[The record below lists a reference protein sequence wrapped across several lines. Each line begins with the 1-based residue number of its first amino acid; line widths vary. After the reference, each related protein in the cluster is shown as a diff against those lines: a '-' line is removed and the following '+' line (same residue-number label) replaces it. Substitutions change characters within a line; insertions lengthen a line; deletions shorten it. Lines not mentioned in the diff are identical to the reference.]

1 MTNSKQTKVGSI
13 LDEVTEGIIIQ
24 QVNAQGV
31 MGSGF
36 AKAIRD
42 KWPKVWEE
50 YSKEVLPNQPD
61 KGLDYLGC
69 VIYVQVDEKLWVANL
84 VGQQFYGRDKGQVY
98 TLYPAVARGLHSIS
112 NFAQNKDLDVHY
124 PPIGCGLASGD
135 WTIVS
140 WLLDV
145 HLVKINH
152 SLWLQEQ
159 GS

>member
-1 MTNSKQTKVGSI
+1 MTNSKIGNI
-13 LDEVTEGIIIQ
+13 LDEVKEGIIIQ

-50 YSKEVLPNQPD
+50 YSKEVRPNQPD
-61 KGLDYLGC
+61 RGLKYLGN

-84 VGQQFYGRDKGQVY
+84 VGQQFYGRDKNQVY
-98 TLYPAVARGLHSIS
+98 TMYPAVERGLFSIV
-112 NFAQNKDLDVHY
+112 NFAQNNDLDVHY
-124 PPIGCGLASGD
+124 PTIGCGLANGD

-140 WLLDV
+140 RLLDV
-145 HLVKINH
+145 WFVKINH
-152 SLWLQEQ
+152 TLWLQEQ